1 MTFQPTAEQQAI
13 IEYPLKPLRVAAGAG
28 TGKTTTI
35 AHRVHHAVDD
45 LGVRPDR
52 VLGLTFT
59 NKAAGELSDRIRTTL
74 PDQELQPLVQT
85 YHGFAASLLREFGA
99 LVGVERGAEVVS
111 PTSSRQ
117 LLLDLLRS
125 GTFELVDIRSTRNVV
140 PRLLKLAADLADNI
154 LTTADLTEAAPDEP
168 DTVWR
173 ERLELAATLA
183 RFDEAK
189 RRLRLLDYGDLVR
202 AAVQLV
208 TDHPTV
214 HDRLRDRFDLVLL
227 DEYQDTNPG
236 QRLLLMALFGDGFPV
251 TAVGDSAQTIYEWRG
266 ASVENFDGF
275 ATHFPEADG
284 TPSATLPL
292 SVNRRSGPSILK
304 AANHVRSLL
313 PDDAANL
320 VALSGTADATVD
332 LRWFRTSRDEAR
344 WIADEMHAHH
354 EAGTP
359 WREMAVLFRKN
370 KDIAMVRD
378 VLTDEAI
385 PVEVANLGGLLDV
398 PEIVELHAW
407 LRILG
412 DPADSPALAR
422 ILMGSRYRLGMADI
436 APLHRWLRSQVG
448 HSRDTLLLEAFD
460 HLDEITGHHPLLGEF
475 SDHYRRLLN
484 TAQAA
489 SIAELV
495 REILD
500 LTGAWNELDAMPP
513 THGLTAR
520 LNVYRFID
528 LAESWSPLEGRPS
541 LPSFLDHLALMA
553 EDPVEELDTA
563 RLSSADAVSLLTIHR
578 SKGLEWDTVFL
589 PSSYHLNFPSK
600 VHTFEDPFERAQILP
615 LDLRIDATH
624 LPALTASM
632 PAPERRDLLRDRHM
646 QQEWRIAY
654 VGITRARSSLAMSGS
669 SWHGQPV
676 TTRPAKPSQLLE
688 HLEQIFG
695 PFERPDAGDR
705 PISLRPDL
713 TTAPDPLFAD
723 GWQAAL
729 ADTLDD
735 PDWASRLAEELDIT
749 ESFESDTASF
759 QDMLFSLPEPTET
772 RVSER
777 LTTSVTGLV
786 TYATCPQQFFWKEVD
801 RLPRRPSAASR
812 RGVEVHRRIELH
824 HLGAVPLTDMDTVA
838 YDAVPQ
844 EEGMVGAWSAFLSS
858 EFANRKPRSVETAF
872 ALHLEAGTVRG
883 RVDAIFDDHD
893 SGDPGVTGPGDGWEI
908 VDYKSGRPSANPAK
922 MRQLQAY
929 AVAAADGLLG
939 PAPERLTVTF
949 AYLGGGLTEER
960 HRVDDLWLRD
970 ARGAVESTLES
981 IEAQAFDPSPGPSC
995 HGCDF
1000 LSVCATGKE
1009 YVSASVKQ
1017 PSREKGG

>member
-1 MTFQPTAEQQAI
+1 MSFLPTAEQQAI
-13 IEYPLKPLRVAAGAG
+13 IEYPLEPVRVAAGAG
-28 TGKTTTI
+28 TGKTTTV
-35 AHRVHHAVDD
+35 AHRVRHAVEQ
-45 LGVRPDR
+45 LGVSADR

-59 NKAAGELSDRIRTTL
+59 NKAAGELADRIRLTL
-74 PDQELQPLVQT
+74 PEDELQPVVQT

-99 LVGVERGAEVVS
+99 LVGVERGAEVVN
-111 PTSSRQ
+111 PTSARQ

-125 GTFELVDIRSTRNVV
+125 GRFELVDIRSTRNVV
-140 PRLLKLAADLADNI
+140 PRLLKLAADLSDNI
-154 LTTADLTEAAPDEP
+154 LTSDDLSRAAPAQP
-168 DTVWR
+168 DRVWE
-173 ERLELAATLA
+173 ERLELAATLH
-183 RFDEAK
+183 RFDQAK
-189 RRLRLLDYGDLVR
+189 QRLGLLDYGDLVR
-202 AAVQLV
+202 AAVMLV
-208 TDHPTV
+208 RDHPTV
-214 HDRLRDRFDLVLL
+214 GERLRNRFDLVLL

-236 QRLLLMALFGDGFPV
+236 QRLLLMALFGEGFPV

-275 ATHFPEADG
+275 ATHFPQADG
-284 TPSATLPL
+284 QPSATLPL
-292 SVNRRSGPSILK
+292 SVNRRSGPDILR

-320 VALSGTADATVD
+320 VALTGADEATVD

-344 WIADEMHAHH
+344 WIAGEMKALH
-354 EAGTP
+354 EGGTP

-378 VLTDEAI
+378 VLTDEDI

-407 LRILG
+407 LRVLG
-412 DPADSPALAR
+412 DPTDTPALAR
-422 ILMGSRYRLGMADI
+422 VLMGSRYRLGMADI
-436 APLHRWLRSQVG
+436 APLHRWLRSQA
-448 HSRDTLLLEAFD
+448 SDSESLLLEAFD
-460 HLDEITGHHPLLGEF
+460 RLGDIDGHHPALDEF
-475 SDHYRRLLN
+475 AGLYRRLLN

-495 REILD
+495 RDVLD
-500 LTGAWNELDAMPP
+500 ATGAWYELDAMPP

-578 SKGLEWDTVFL
+578 SKGLEWDAVFL
-589 PSSYHLNFPSK
+589 PSSYHLNFPAK
-600 VHTFEDPFERAQILP
+600 VHTFEDPFERPQILP
-615 LDLRIDATH
+615 LDLRIDADH
-624 LPALTASM
+624 LPKLTPDM
-632 PAPERRDLLRDRHM
+632 PERERKDLLRERHM

-654 VGITRARSSLAMSGS
+654 VGITRARSRLAVTGS
-669 SWHGQPV
+669 YWHGQPV
-676 TTRPAKPSQLLE
+676 AMRPAKPSLLLE

-695 PFERPDAGDR
+695 LFDRPEAGERPA
-705 PISLRPDL
+705 SLRPDL
-713 TTAPDPLFAD
+713 TPAPDPLFGE

-729 ADTLDD
+729 ADALDD
-735 PDWASRLAEELDIT
+735 PDWPRQLAEERGIT
-749 ESFESDTASF
+749 NSFEHEVAAY
-759 QDMLFSLPEPTET
+759 QEMLFSLPEPTDT
-772 RVSER
+772 ADPER

-786 TYATCPQQFFWKEVD
+786 TYATCPKQFYWKEVD

-824 HLGAVPLTDMDTVA
+824 HLGAVPLTDLDTVE
-838 YDAVPQ
+838 YDDVSG
-844 EEGMVGAWSAFLSS
+844 EGVGSDAWSSFLSS
-858 EFANRKPRSVETAF
+858 RFADLRPRSVEAAF
-872 ALHLEAGTVRG
+872 ALHLPAGTVRG
-883 RVDAIFDDHD
+883 RVDAIFGDDH
-893 SGDPGVTGPGDGWEI
+893 WEI

-929 AVAAADGLLG
+929 AVAATDGLLG
-939 PAPERLTVTF
+939 PPPNRLTVTF
-949 AYLGGGLTEER
+949 AYLGGGLAEEP
-960 HRVDDLWLRD
+960 HGVDDAWISN
-970 ARGAVESTLES
+970 ARREITASLES
-981 IEAQAFDPSPGPSC
+981 IAAGEFTATPGPAC

-1000 LSVCATGKE
+1000 LTVCDEGRSF
-1009 YVSASVKQ
+1009 VSTASEE
-1017 PSREKGG
+1017 PGGPEGS